1 MKELDEIIAKYN
13 LQTQNKINFGTINN
27 FQVCLKV
34 DAFSAL
40 SCVGQI
46 SCFLD
51 NKIGEIN
58 SLLKDNAKELGI
70 LNYKISHDGIF
81 IVVKTFTMK
90 GAVKNLEKSLD
101 FITNKLSEL
110 GFDGSKCPKCGK
122 ELVNK
127 KELNYLN
134 PLINTNFSMH
144 VCEDCYNHIL
154 EEENK
159 KEEEYKKSP
168 NNYLKGTLG
177 AFIGALLGGM
187 AWIIVGLFG
196 YVATIIAFLI
206 SFLGSYGYD
215 LMKGKKNKIKLLIVS
230 IVSVFVII
238 LSTFIL
244 YIIVCGSFAKFVD
257 FLATSDGL
265 REFLVN
271 LLLAIIFGALGITWS
286 IFQMKKDIHK

>member
-1 MKELDEIIAKYN
+1 MKELDQLIEKYN
-13 LQTQNKINFGTINN
+13 LQTQNKIYFGTINN
-27 FQVCLKV
+27 YQICFKV

-58 SLLKDNAKELGI
+58 SLLKDNAKELGL

-122 ELVNK
+122 ELINK
-127 KELNYLN
+127 KELNYLI
-134 PLINTNFSMH
+134 PLINTNFSMQ

-154 EEENK
+154 DEENK
-159 KEEEYKKSP
+159 KEEAYKKMP

-177 AFIGALLGGM
+177 ALIGALLGGM
-187 AWIIVGLFG
+187 VWIIVGLFG
-196 YVATIIAFLI
+196 YVAAMVAFL
-206 SFLGSYGYD
+206 FLS
-215 LMKGKKNKIKLLIVS
+215 
-230 IVSVFVII
+230 
-238 LSTFIL
+238 
-244 YIIVCGSFAKFVD
+244 
-257 FLATSDGL
+257 
-265 REFLVN
+265 
-271 LLLAIIFGALGITWS
+271 
-286 IFQMKKDIHK
+286 

>member
-244 YIIVCGSFAKFVD
+244 YIIVCGSFARFID

-271 LLLAIIFGALGITWS
+271 LLLALIFGVLGITWS

>member
-81 IVVKTFTMK
+81 IVLKTFTMK

-101 FITNKLSEL
+101 FITNKLFEL

-122 ELVNK
+122 EMVDS
-127 KELNYLN
+127 KELSYLN
-134 PLINTNFSMH
+134 PLINTYFSVY
-144 VCEDCYNHIL
+144 VCNDCYNNIL

-187 AWIIVGLFG
+187 VWIIVGLFG
-196 YVATIIAFLI
+196 YVAAMVAFLI

-230 IVSVFVII
+230 SVSIFVII

-244 YIIVCGSFAKFVD
+244 YIIVCGSITGFVN

-265 REFLVN
+265 KEFLTN
-271 LLLAIIFGALGITWS
+271 LLLAFIFGALGITWS